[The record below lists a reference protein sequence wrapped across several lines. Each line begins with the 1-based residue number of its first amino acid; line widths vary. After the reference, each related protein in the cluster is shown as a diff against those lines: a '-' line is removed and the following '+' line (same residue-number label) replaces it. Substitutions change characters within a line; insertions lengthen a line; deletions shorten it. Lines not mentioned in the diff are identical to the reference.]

1 MRVLFRDLIPLFCK
15 KMKTLLTLMSCSA
28 LLFTTLSAE
37 EPPKVA
43 WQGMDPAKL
52 REHVEQVKN
61 FREIQKLL
69 GRPTSTDNNGTWSSS
84 RYRLK
89 NSLTL
94 VFSGEPKNDFRK
106 DDDLRHVSSI
116 YLFKNDAAGHKVV
129 WKLFK
134 KPVAEGGF
142 RSDHLDLPS
151 SKIDSQNKTCMATP
165 TSPSVF
171 NVPT

>member
-1 MRVLFRDLIPLFCK
+1 
-15 KMKTLLTLMSCSA
+15 MKILLTLMSCGAS
-28 LLFTTLSAE
+28 LFTTLSAE

-52 REHVEQVKN
+52 REHVKQVKN
-61 FREIQKLL
+61 FREIEKLL

-84 RYRLK
+84 RYRLE

-94 VFSGEPKNDFRK
+94 VFNGEPENDFRT
-106 DDDLRHVSSI
+106 DDELRKVTSI

-129 WKLFK
+129 WKLLK
-134 KPVAEGGF
+134 NPVAGDQF

-151 SKIDSQNKTCMATP
+151 SKINSRNKARRDTATGHKLFQFI
-165 TSPSVF
+165 SISF
-171 NVPT
+171 QSRR